1 MFDLSYA
8 NQSEYTVVHI
18 VANAIANDSRVL
30 KTAES
35 LSIAGFYVQIV
46 GLGKLD
52 SNGYTPG
59 GVPFHLAGVRS
70 PKKANLFKL
79 EGNLESLTEKLTL
92 IIERMGN
99 LVIDLCKKSEKIVI
113 HSHDFYGLGVAG
125 FAIAFLRKINS
136 DLQVYWIHDI
146 HEWLQGSRIELSLK
160 ESLLSVEREFIKL
173 PNQLTTVSA
182 QIGENIQKYYGLMNR
197 PTIVHNCPAF
207 VGEYRAFPDIRS
219 QIGLSAKAALGVY
232 VGSIKPGR
240 GLEDAIRATSSIAEL
255 NFALVG
261 PFADSYREELR
272 ELVRF
277 LSIENRV
284 HFFGPVP
291 HQYVSSFI
299 SSATFGFQGLPS
311 YPNADLALPNKLFEY
326 MHAKIPVVS
335 SDLFLISDFLSSF
348 SLGMV
353 YQNKNLQSLS
363 KAFIDICRS
372 AEDFNTSFSKELLYE
387 YSWETQFKQVSLFYS
402 TFIKSQIEGK
412 TLG

>member
-1 MFDLSYA
+1 MS
-8 NQSEYTVVHI
+8 HR
-18 VANAIANDSRVL
+18 RVNIDIYI
-30 KTAES
+30 S
-35 LSIAGFYVQIV
+35 LIPGCKI
-46 GLGKLD
+46 
-52 SNGYTPG
+52 SN
-59 GVPFHLAGVRS
+59 
-70 PKKANLFKL
+70 
-79 EGNLESLTEKLTL
+79 
-92 IIERMGN
+92 I
-99 LVIDLCKKSEKIVI
+99 
-113 HSHDFYGLGVAG
+113 
-125 FAIAFLRKINS
+125 

-160 ESLLSVEREFIKL
+160 ESLLLVEREFIKL

-197 PTIVHNCPAF
+197 TTIVHNCPAF
-207 VGEYRAFPDIRS
+207 VGEYRPFPDIRS

-232 VGSIKPGR
+232 VGNIKPGR
-240 GLEDAIRATSSIAEL
+240 GLEDAIRATSSIPEL

-261 PFADSYREELR
+261 RPVADSYREELR

-284 HFFGPVP
+284 HFFGEVP

-311 YPNADLALPNKLFEY
+311 YPNADFALPNKLFEY

-335 SDLFLISDFLSSF
+335 SDLFSISDFLSSF

-372 AEDFNTSFSKELLYE
+372 AEDFNS
-387 YSWETQFKQVSLFYS
+387 SLPLNILF
-402 TFIKSQIEGK
+402 
-412 TLG
+412 